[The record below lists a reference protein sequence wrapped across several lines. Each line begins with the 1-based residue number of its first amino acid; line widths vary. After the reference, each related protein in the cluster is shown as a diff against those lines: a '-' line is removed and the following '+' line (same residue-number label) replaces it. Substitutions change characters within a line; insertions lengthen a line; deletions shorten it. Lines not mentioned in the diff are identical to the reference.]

1 MRHAIAVLLAA
12 ALLAATVRA
21 DDYYLSEEEDQA
33 ASEEANQGDFVR
45 QFTCLIATQRYINHR
60 QEVWQGMSGG
70 SLFQT
75 NFKRLKARLYSLC
88 LKDIPQSS
96 VDAVQKATSAKD
108 FDQIDFSVV
117 EQTPYNPIFDET
129 ESKLSE
135 EDRSNYRA
143 FIKTEDQV
151 REIQKKHKRDNPN
164 QGEDSEEDDTWENVR
179 KSKEPPSL
187 AGLGLGS
194 KPLIV
199 AVGIGFLALAG
210 LVYKLSSSLF
220 EEKPKGKK
228 AKKAK
233 N

>member
-12 ALLAATVRA
+12 AILATAVRA
-21 DDYYLSEEEDQA
+21 DDYFLSEEEDQA

-45 QFTCLIATQRYINHR
+45 QFTCLIATQRYISHR
-60 QEVWQGMSGG
+60 QEVWQGMGSG

-75 NFKRLKARLYSLC
+75 NFKRLKARLYSGC
-88 LKDIPQSS
+88 LREIPQSS
-96 VDAVQKATSAKD
+96 VDAVQRATSAKD

-117 EQTPYNPIFDET
+117 EQVPYNAIFEET
-129 ESKLSE
+129 EAKLSD

-143 FIKTEDQV
+143 FVKTEDQV
-151 REIQKKHKRDNPN
+151 REIQKKHKRDNPD
-164 QGEDSEEDDTWENVR
+164 QGDESEEDETWESIR

-194 KPLIV
+194 KPLIIAV
-199 AVGIGFLALAG
+199 AIGFLALAG